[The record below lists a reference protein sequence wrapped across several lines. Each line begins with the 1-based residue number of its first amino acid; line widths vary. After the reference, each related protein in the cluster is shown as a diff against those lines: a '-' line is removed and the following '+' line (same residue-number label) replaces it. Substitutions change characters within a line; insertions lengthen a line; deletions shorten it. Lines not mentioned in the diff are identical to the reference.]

1 MDHIIYTAASGA
13 KQILNQQAVIYNN
26 LANATTIGFRAQ
38 ISAMYAVPVESASG
52 ETTRTAVL
60 ATTPTSDF
68 STGMITTT
76 GRTLDVALSEDY
88 WLTVQSADGSEGYT
102 KRGDLQVDG
111 NGILMSSRYPVI
123 GDTGPV
129 VIPPGAQL
137 FVGGDGSIS
146 IISEGEGPEA
156 LVLVARLKLVNPG
169 SEVLLRG
176 KDGLFRLSPDDKG
189 APRNLPPDENGRL
202 VSGALEGSN
211 ASPLVSMV
219 AMIDNARRYE
229 MQLKVIETID
239 ENAERA
245 NGLLSLQR

>member
-38 ISAMYAVPVESASG
+38 ISAMYAVPVGSASG

-68 STGMITTT
+68 STGMISTT
-76 GRTLDVALSEDY
+76 GRTLDVALKGNG
-88 WLTVQSADGSEGYT
+88 WLTVQSEDGSEGYT
-102 KRGDLQVDG
+102 RRGDLQVDG
-111 NGILMSSRYPVI
+111 SGILMSGRYPVI
-123 GDTGPV
+123 GDSGPV

-137 FVGGDGSIS
+137 FVGDDGSIS
-146 IISEGEGPEA
+146 IIGEGEGPEA
-156 LVLVARLKLVNPG
+156 LVPVARLKLVDPG
-169 SEVLLRG
+169 SEILLRG
-176 KDGLFRLSPDDKG
+176 KDGLFRL
-189 APRNLPPDENGRL
+189 APDENGNPRKLPANESTQL
-202 VSGALEGSN
+202 VSGTLEGSN